1 MANSAQP
8 VHITGVIFDYGRVLA
23 WTQHQAPR
31 AAWER
36 RLGLAPGAL
45 TRAVHNE
52 RSWMAAQ
59 RGTITVDAHWQEV
72 GTALGL
78 TAEDT
83 AALRAAFYAGDMLNT
98 ELVACIDRLRAIGL
112 RVGLLS
118 NFSADL
124 RTMLAQQDLLW
135 RFDALAIS
143 AELGVMKPDAA
154 AYRAVLAMLGMEP
167 HTCIFIDDI
176 PANVAAAQAVGI
188 HGIVFEDNP
197 SCLAA
202 LMHLL
207 GTSRAADPYS
217 TVGLSAT
224 AQNSVQGR
232 PPRR

>member
-1 MANSAQP
+1 MADDTQP

-23 WTQHQAPR
+23 WTQHQEPR

-45 TRAVHNE
+45 TRAVHNKH
-52 RSWMAAQ
+52 SWIAAQ
-59 RGTITVDAHWQEV
+59 HGTITVEAHWQAV

-78 TAEDT
+78 TADDT
-83 AALRAAFYAGDMLNT
+83 AALRTAFYAGDILNA
-98 ELVACIDRLRAIGL
+98 ELVACIDRLRASGL

-124 RTMLAQQDLLW
+124 RGMLAQQDLL
-135 RFDALAIS
+135 RHFDALAIS
-143 AELGVMKPDAA
+143 AELGLMKPDAA
-154 AYRAVLAMLGMEP
+154 AYRAVLAMLDMAP

-176 PANVAAAQAVGI
+176 PANVAAAQALGI

-202 LMHLL
+202 LVRLL
-207 GTSRAADPYS
+207 GTSPND
-217 TVGLSAT
+217 T
-224 AQNSVQGR
+224 NFD
-232 PPRR
+232 